1 MSTTP
6 PPATISSDP
15 FTALTPAAQK
25 RAIFSCFGTAFLV
38 SAASIW
44 FALGSMGGIDEMVC
58 FAAYLGSFVSITSRL
73 LDHAAFTM
81 NIHARRKTNWWDGA
95 YLATRISI
103 GGALGIAAAYTT
115 MAIQAGL
122 GTTDHAPLLPVVA
135 AFAASYA
142 FKAQPIALK

>member
-6 PPATISSDP
+6 PPVQSSSEP
-15 FTALTPAAQK
+15 FTALTPAGQK
-25 RAIFSCFGTAFLV
+25 RAIVSSFVTAAIV
-38 SAASIW
+38 STAAVM
-44 FALGSMGGIDEMVC
+44 FALQTMEILGVKVGV
-58 FAAYLGSFVSITSRL
+58 AAYMGSFVSISSRL

-81 NIHARRKTNWWDGA
+81 NIHARRTTDWWGGA

-122 GTTDHAPLLPVVA
+122 GTTGHAPMLPVVA
-135 AFAASYA
+135 AFAAAYA
-142 FKAQPIALK
+142 FKAQPISLK